1 MVEAVTI
8 QRPRRWDSPFA
19 EEMGDAEVERILAL
33 EPFRDM
39 DRDRF
44 PETMS
49 LVGIIRND
57 TRIVNFQDGDIVVRE
72 GEYGNSAFVV
82 IQGQVRVV
90 LPPGLPETMLGRAP
104 GAKKSLLQALAQL
117 WRNPAYPEVR
127 GSYST
132 EGSEGTSSRDDSDQE
147 ARIFCKTFLRF

>member
-19 EEMGDAEVERILAL
+19 EGMGDAQVERILAL

-49 LVGIIRND
+49 LIEIIKND

-72 GEYGNSAFVV
+72 GEYGNSAYYS
-82 IQGQVRVV
+82 RK
-90 LPPGLPETMLGRAP
+90 RR
-104 GAKKSLLQALAQL
+104 SQL
-117 WRNPAYPEVR
+117 
-127 GSYST
+127 S
-132 EGSEGTSSRDDSDQE
+132 
-147 ARIFCKTFLRF
+147 